1 MNNKNFNSLYGGNF
15 NNLKNMLEEEVSD
28 TSDYN
33 VSLLNQIQGNQN
45 NKTGGVPKNSM
56 FSLGNL
62 ASLTNPASL
71 TKFANQASAAMN
83 TAEKLANQAT
93 NVINKA
99 EAVATKSQS
108 AFNKIT
114 GDTINNCITTAKSM
128 NPEELKLMIAQ
139 LQEILNNKLKNNK
152 LKK

>member
-33 VSLLNQIQGNQN
+33 VSLLNQLQN
-45 NKTGGVPKNSM
+45 RNVSNDKSGG
-56 FSLGNL
+56 FGLGNL
-62 ASLTNPASL
+62 VRLADKAT
-71 TKFANQASAAMN
+71 QAIN
-83 TAEKLANQAT
+83 TAEKLANKAT
-93 NVINKA
+93 NVIDKA

-114 GDTINNCITTAKSM
+114 GDTVNNCITNAKSM
-128 NPEELKLMIAQ
+128 NPEDLKLMIAQ
-139 LQEILNNKLKNNK
+139 LQEILNNKLKK
-152 LKK
+152 